1 MSKQIGPIEM
11 RYGVPLELGELRA
24 LYEAADLH
32 GLIVRAL
39 EQLAQERAA
48 LDAHVASQAFA
59 KAADALH
66 RLKGT
71 VAFFGGQAC
80 GLDTLHRAER
90 ALRAEDSNLIAT
102 TLPAACRL
110 LAAFA
115 HALDDHCAWFAFER

>member
-1 MSKQIGPIEM
+1 M
-11 RYGVPLELGELRA
+11 RYGIPLELSELTA
-24 LYEAADLH
+24 LYGAADLH

-48 LDAHVASQAFA
+48 LDAHVASQAFV

-80 GLDTLHRAER
+80 DLDTLHRAER
-90 ALRAEDSNLIAT
+90 ALRAEDITLIAQ

-110 LAAFA
+110 LGAFA
-115 HALDDHCAWFAFER
+115 HALDDHCASLEFER